1 MADLGWPASYDDD
14 GNPVDTPGEPVELPP
29 PSMPLEVA
37 RTITG
42 LRYQHDDNL
51 TLRHWR
57 GGWQQWQTTHWAE
70 TEHRAVRA
78 ALYTIT
84 GNAVYIVVVKD
95 KKGNEVEAEVP
106 WNPNRHKIA
115 DLAEALAAITHL
127 PETTAQPQWLADAGV
142 PPGPVVACANGLLH
156 VPTRTLYRHDPRYFS
171 HTAVP
176 VRFDPDAPAPAEWLA
191 FLDALWPGD
200 TDSADAL
207 QEFMGYVIS
216 GRLDLQKILLMTG
229 PTRGGKGAI
238 TRIAGALVGPG
249 NVAGPTLSSL
259 GTDFGLAPLIGKP
272 LAVVSDARLNGHA
285 STVVVERLLSIS
297 GEDTITVNI
306 KYRDQWNGKLP
317 CRFILLSNELPH
329 FGDASAAI
337 TGRFVILRLTESWLG
352 REDHDLEPRLHAEL
366 PGILNWVLDGLDRL
380 ARTGRFTRPSYTD
393 DVVLTLAN
401 LASPVGAFVRDC
413 CDRGP
418 ECSVSVDDIYRAWKN
433 WADDNGQKGKT
444 KQTFGRDLRAVIPEL
459 RVGQPVDEKTG
470 KQIRTYYG
478 ISLTPA
484 QNGDPR
490 VSARVS
496 GQPASDKRTDTR
508 ENPLWA
514 EVDDAGEADAGQ
526 PEPGEPRPD
535 DSIGADANE
544 PGDEITDDYD
554 VPF

>member
-1 MADLGWPASYDDD
+1 MVDLGWPASYDDD
-14 GNPVDTPGEPVELPP
+14 GNPVVELPP
-29 PSMPLEVA
+29 PNRPLEVA
-37 RTITG
+37 RAIVAQF
-42 LRYQHDDNL
+42 YQHDDGL

-57 GGWQQWQTTHWAE
+57 GGWQQWQITHWAE
-70 TEHRAVRA
+70 VEHRAVRA
-78 ALYTIT
+78 ELYAIT
-84 GNAVYIVVVKD
+84 GNAVHIVYVG
-95 KKGNEVEAEVP
+95 KKKERVEVP
-106 WNPNRHKIA
+106 WIPNRHKIA

-156 VPTRTLYRHDPRYFS
+156 VPTRTLYPHDPRYFS

-176 VRFDPDAPAPAEWLA
+176 IRFDPDAAAPAAWLE
-191 FLDALWPGD
+191 FLGALWPGD
-200 TDSADAL
+200 ADSIAAL
-207 QEFMGYVIS
+207 QEFLGYVIS
-216 GRLDLQKILLMTG
+216 GRLDLQKILLMFG
-229 PTRGGKGAI
+229 PTRGGKGVI
-238 TRIAGALVGPG
+238 TRVAGALVGRD

-259 GTDFGLAPLIGKP
+259 GSDFGLAPLIGKP

-337 TGRFVILRLTESWLG
+337 TGRFVILQLTESWLG
-352 REDHDLEPRLHAEL
+352 REDPDLERRLHAEL
-366 PGILNWVLDGLDRL
+366 PGILNWVLDGLARL
-380 ARTGRFTRPSYTD
+380 TRAGRFTRPSYTD

-401 LASPVGAFVRDC
+401 LASPVGAFVRDR

-418 ECSVSVDDIYRAWKN
+418 ECSVSVDDLYPAWKS
-433 WADDNGQKGKT
+433 WADGNGQAGKS
-444 KQTFGRDLRAVIPEL
+444 KQRLGRDLRAVIPEL

-478 ISLTPA
+478 ISLAETH
-484 QNGDPR
+484 NGDLR
-490 VSARVS
+490 ASTRVS
-496 GQPASDKRTDTR
+496 GQPASDKRVEAH

-514 EVDDAGEADAGQ
+514 EVENADAD
-526 PEPGEPRPD
+526 EPD
-535 DSIGADANE
+535 DD
-544 PGDEITDDYD
+544 DEF
-554 VPF
+554 PF